1 MLSACV
7 AFIVKTNALR
17 LRHVKECRR
26 FLPAGKTVSAARMAA
41 AWSPRP
47 GLAIVRMART
57 TARATSGGFWSDV
70 AALSSE
76 ITAAPPGIPR

>member
-7 AFIVKTNALR
+7 AFIVKTTFSGCVMRKSAAASSR
-17 LRHVKECRR
+17 Q
-26 FLPAGKTVSAARMAA
+26 AKTVSAARMAA

-47 GLAIVRMART
+47 GLAQLCMART

-70 AALSSE
+70 AALS
-76 ITAAPPGIPR
+76 R